1 MSASATVGARGM
13 GASPRAASRVIPS
26 ALVSILVCA
35 AALPAQ
41 QEPAIHGVVADE
53 STWRPVPSARVTL
66 VETGDETLTGRNG
79 TFSFARPPLG
89 RVSIRVEA
97 PGFPVMREEV
107 EVTADA
113 ALFVQFVLPQVD
125 AVLDEI
131 LVLARRSPQ
140 QVESGEPR
148 TAADLLAMEVRG
160 VMGNSGMVGADDA
173 AILLRGVGSIS
184 LQGDPVLYLD
194 GVRMGGGPGEALS
207 ALELIPASEIK
218 DIRILRGPAAAFLRG
233 SADGVIEVRTKSGR
247 ER

>member
-1 MSASATVGARGM
+1 MAVSQQAAT
-13 GASPRAASRVIPS
+13 RAFLS
-26 ALVSILVCA
+26 ALVSILACA

-53 STWRPVPSARVTL
+53 STWRPVPSARVIL
-66 VETGDETLTGRNG
+66 VKTGDETSTARNG
-79 TFSFARPPLG
+79 TFVFPRPPLG

-97 PGFPVMREEV
+97 PGFPAMVEEV

-113 ALFVQFVLPQVD
+113 SLFVQFVLPQVD

-131 LVLARRSPQ
+131 LVLARRNAP

-148 TAADLLAMEVRG
+148 TAADLLAMHVRG

-173 AILLRGVGSIS
+173 AIMLRGVGSIS

-194 GVRMGGGPGEALS
+194 GVRLGGGPGEALS